1 LHLGGELTEG
11 LLAGLV
17 GGWACLGQ
25 SRTSVPSAPEN
36 VATVPIANDGSDIRW
51 VRAIAS
57 DAKATT
63 DATTAATANGTVPT
77 GRQ

>member
-1 LHLGGELTEG
+1 MG
-11 LLAGLV
+11 LPRAV
-17 GGWACLGQ
+17 ANVSTVSTRKRRDCLI
-25 SRTSVPSAPEN
+25 PH
-36 VATVPIANDGSDIRW
+36 DGSDIRW

-63 DATTAATANGTVPT
+63 DATAAATANGTVPT